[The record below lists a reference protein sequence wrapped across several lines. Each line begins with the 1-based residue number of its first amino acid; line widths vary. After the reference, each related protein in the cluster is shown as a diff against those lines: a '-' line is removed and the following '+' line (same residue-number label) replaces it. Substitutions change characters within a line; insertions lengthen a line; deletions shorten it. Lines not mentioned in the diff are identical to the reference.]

1 MSETQGR
8 DSVLCPQVEFQGEQD
23 RPYSL
28 SNRIWSLEDLSLAS
42 REHSEVIISLQDV
55 EAIEEKGQKGRF
67 ERRRLRP
74 PGYINLCQN
83 RFEPD
88 PY

>member
-42 REHSEVIISLQDV
+42 REHSSDYQPT
-55 EAIEEKGQKGRF
+55 GCGSNRR
-67 ERRRLRP
+67 ERTER
-74 PGYINLCQN
+74 QV
-83 RFEPD
+83 
-88 PY
+88 

>member
-8 DSVLCPQVEFQGEQD
+8 DPVLCPQVEFQGEHD

-28 SNRIWSLEDLSLAS
+28 SNRIWSHEDLSLAS
-42 REHSEVIISLQDV
+42 RECSEMIISLKDV

-67 ERRRLRP
+67 ARRRLRS
-74 PGYINLCQN
+74 PGYSKQMP
-83 RFEPD
+83 EGA
-88 PY
+88 